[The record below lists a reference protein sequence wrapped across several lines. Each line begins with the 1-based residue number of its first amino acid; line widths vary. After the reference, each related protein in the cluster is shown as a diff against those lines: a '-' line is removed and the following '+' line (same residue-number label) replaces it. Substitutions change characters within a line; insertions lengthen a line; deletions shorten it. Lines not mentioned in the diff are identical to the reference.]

1 MPYKKTLTLSK
12 SEQEMKTANTYSF
25 TDHLSDFYHYLTGPG
40 GINAHSRTNYISW
53 LKFLDEQG
61 YALTELHSNDD
72 IDNLLAIDKSRQSDR
87 AIYTKPNDIVNFKS
101 ALRKYLKFRQ
111 SNYAQQQENSILAE
125 INKIEKDSALSTTE
139 REAIV
144 KSRIGQG
151 KFREKLIEYWHGCSV
166 SSFSRY
172 DLLIASHIKPW
183 KEADNNQRL
192 DVFNGLLLL
201 PNYDKLFDKGYISFD
216 DNGYIIFSRFI
227 DKVDRRLLNM
237 DNSLHLI
244 KIEDEHKYYLK
255 YHRDN
260 CLML

>member
-1 MPYKKTLTLSK
+1 MQTTIVH
-12 SEQEMKTANTYSF
+12 SF
-25 TDHLSDFYHYLTGPG
+25 TEHLSEFYHYLTGPG
-40 GINAHSRTNYISW
+40 GVNAHSRTNYISW

-61 YALTELHSNDD
+61 YALTELQSYDD
-72 IDNLLAIDKSRQSDR
+72 IDDLLATDASRQQDR
-87 AIYTKPNDIVNFKS
+87 NIYTKPNDIVNFKS

-111 SNYAQQQENSILAE
+111 SDFAHQQEDTILAE
-125 INKIEKDSALSTTE
+125 INKVQNDATLSVTE

-144 KSRIGQG
+144 KARVGQG
-151 KFREKLIEYWHGCSV
+151 KFRDKLVEYWRGCSV
-166 SSFSRY
+166 STFSHF
-172 DLLIASHIKPW
+172 DLLIASHIMPW
-183 KEADNNQRL
+183 RNADNQQRL

-216 DNGYIIFSRFI
+216 DNGRIIYSRYI
-227 DKVDRRLLNM
+227 DDTDRRLLKM

-244 KIEDEHKYYLK
+244 KIEDEHKTYLK

>member
-1 MPYKKTLTLSK
+1 M
-12 SEQEMKTANTYSF
+12 QTANTHSF
-25 TDHLSDFYHYLTGPG
+25 TEHLSDFYHYLTGPG
-40 GINAHSRTNYISW
+40 GVNAHSRTNYISW

-61 YALTELHSNDD
+61 YALAELQSFDD
-72 IDNLLAIDKSRQSDR
+72 IDDLLATDASRQPNRS
-87 AIYTKPNDIVNFKS
+87 IYTKPNDIVNFKS

-111 SNYAQQQENSILAE
+111 STYAQQQENTIISE
-125 INKIEKDSALSTTE
+125 INKVLNDSALSVTE

-144 KSRIGQG
+144 KARVGQG
-151 KFREKLIEYWHGCSV
+151 KFRERLVEYWRGCSI
-166 SSFSRY
+166 STFSHF

-183 KEADNNQRL
+183 READNQQRL

-216 DNGYIIFSRFI
+216 DNGRIIYSRYIDDT
-227 DKVDRRLLNM
+227 DKLLLKM
-237 DNSLHLI
+237 DDSVHLI
-244 KIEDEHKYYLK
+244 KIDDAHKPYLQ